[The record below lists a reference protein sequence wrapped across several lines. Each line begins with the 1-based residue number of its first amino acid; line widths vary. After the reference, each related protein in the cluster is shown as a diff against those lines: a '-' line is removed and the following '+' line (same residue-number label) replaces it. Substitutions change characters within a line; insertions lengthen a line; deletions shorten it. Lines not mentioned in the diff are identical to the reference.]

1 MPPTSVRHNFAVG
14 ADFIGYLEEVGKATS
29 THRDELKETYNEE
42 FRYRDGN
49 RHPNFSCVLY
59 ALLKYN
65 KVKMRRDVV
74 VFNPEFTTYFG
85 DQWRRPR
92 AKMPTSATANG
103 PSLALN
109 VPSQSI
115 PITPGMGKRR
125 RAKAIVQQL
134 KRDRSKVVA
143 SAEGIEVNSDHDVS
157 DGRIKFEFLPGKAC
171 SFNLY
176 VQNKGSKTV
185 TFSLYE
191 PLRKIHGFTFQDPQG
206 VSRSHPLLLHE
217 VNFSSNFYGYYP
229 ITVVFEFS
237 SSSSGTEET
246 FYLVRWIAGIGR
258 SQLAK
263 ELAPKAPYRPYQEV
277 TRKPLTFT
285 LEDGVPPERNAPDG
299 LKLVVSLA
307 DYKYSDTLK
316 KLVTHGLENRNPV
329 KSDLQ
334 DEMAKV
340 RELLNATLTMENYG
354 ARFQLLLHLEEIQ
367 MEVDIRK
374 YDMRNAPMVRDRWKK
389 NLLVLNVPGVAE
401 HRPSVLRGDHLLA
414 SLSEESKFE
423 VLTQYKGYVHT
434 VELEKVKLGFSQKLL
449 NKFVDNMKF
458 DVTFTF
464 NRLPLRLQ
472 HRTVSSAR
480 GLNLRDVL
488 MPSVSYS
495 QGNKIGKLSLYDKNL
510 EKNPEQVTAVNAIV
524 SGTSRPA
531 PYLVF
536 GPPGTGKTVTIVEAI
551 KQVIKCLP
559 GSHIL
564 ACAPSNSASDL
575 LCERLL
581 KHIDTRDIYRM
592 NARSRDPKT
601 IPAVIKPCC
610 NWDDDQ
616 ECYVYP
622 YKEELMHFRVIITT
636 LLTAGRLV
644 SGGIPSGH
652 FTHIFIDEAGHAIES
667 ECIIPVAGLLSLP
680 DPIKNTGTQLVLA
693 GDPKQLGPI
702 LRSPVAIKHGLNVS
716 LLERLMTQNSL
727 YQKTGEHGTY
737 NSQFV
742 TKLLRNYRSHP
753 DILNIP
759 NGLFYE
765 DELQVCADEIIRN
778 SYCNWEHLPKP
789 GFPVIFKGVMG
800 QDEREENSPSFFN
813 VAEIEEVVTYLK
825 KILQTQ
831 GKKGISQISP
841 KEIGIITPYRKQVEK
856 IRTAIRTIDKELK
869 NMKDIQELKI
879 GSVEEFQ
886 GQERKVIIVSTVRS
900 CQDYVRMDEEFNLG
914 FLNNPKRFNVTV
926 TRAKALLILVGNPL
940 ILSKDPTWARFI
952 KYSIEHMGY
961 VGCKFEM
968 EDSED
973 DLIEQ
978 LVSLKLTPEL
988 QDFPEDGGSLKQV
1001 ELEWRS
1007 DM

>member
-1 MPPTSVRHNFAVG
+1 MAPTTVRHNLAVG
-14 ADFIGYLEEVGKATS
+14 TEFIEYLEQIGKATS
-29 THRDELKETYNEE
+29 IHRDELKEIYNEQ
-42 FRYRDGN
+42 FRYRWDT
-49 RHPNFSCVLY
+49 RHPGVLGRPLRARISLLVFSACVSE
-59 ALLKYN
+59 
-65 KVKMRRDVV
+65 M
-74 VFNPEFTTYFG
+74 ET
-85 DQWRRPR
+85 
-92 AKMPTSATANG
+92 ATPISHAFYT
-103 PSLALN
+103 LAST
-109 VPSQSI
+109 VPIQSI
-115 PITPGMGKRR
+115 PITAGMGKRR
-125 RAKAIVQQL
+125 RAQAIVQQL

-143 SAEGIEVNSDHDVS
+143 SAEGIEVSSDHDVS

-171 SFNLY
+171 NISLF

-217 VNFSSNFYGYYP
+217 GKRALEPNTVVNFSSNFYGYYP

-237 SSSSGTEET
+237 SSSSGIEET

-285 LEDGVPPERNAPDG
+285 LEDGVTKVLPIDVYPNRPSYT
-299 LKLVVSLA
+299 VLA
-307 DYKYSDTLK
+307 HIMTLNMR
-316 KLVTHGLENRNPV
+316 LSVPLC
-329 KSDLQ
+329 
-334 DEMAKV
+334 

-354 ARFQLLLHLEEIQ
+354 ERFQLLLHLEEIQ

-374 YDMRNAPMVRDRWKK
+374 YDMKNAPMVRDGRKK

-423 VLTQYKGYVHT
+423 VFTQYKGYVHA

-472 HRTVSSAR
+472 HRAVTSAR
-480 GLNLRDVL
+480 ELNLRDVL
-488 MPSVSYS
+488 MPSISYS
-495 QGNKIGKLSLYDKNL
+495 QDLYDKNL
-510 EKNPEQVTAVNAIV
+510 EKNPEQVKAVNAIV
-524 SGTSRPA
+524 SGSSRPA

-536 GPPGTGKTVTIVEAI
+536 GPPGTGKTVTIVEKVVAFF
-551 KQVIKCLP
+551 CP
-559 GSHIL
+559 GGEMAARFHIL

-581 KHIDTRDIYRM
+581 KHIDTREIYRM

-601 IPAVIKPCC
+601 IPAVIR
-610 NWDDDQ
+610 
-616 ECYVYP
+616 ECYMYP
-622 YKEELMHFRVIITT
+622 YKEELMCFRVIITT

-644 SGGIPSGH
+644 SGGIPAGH
-652 FTHIFIDEAGHAIES
+652 FTHIFIDEAGHAVES
-667 ECIIPVAGLLSLP
+667 ECIVP
-680 DPIKNTGTQLVLA
+680 NTGTQLVLA

-765 DELQVCADEIIRN
+765 DELQVFADEIIRN
-778 SYCNWEHLPKP
+778 SYCSWEHLPKP

-856 IRTAIRTIDKELK
+856 IRKAIRTFDKELK
-869 NMKDIQELKI
+869 DMKDIQELKI

-900 CQDYVRMDEEFNLG
+900 CQDYVKMDEDFNLG

-940 ILSKDPTWARFI
+940 ILSKDPTWARNP
-952 KYSIEHMGY
+952 KYDKYDRVLH
-961 VGCKFEM
+961 FE
-968 EDSED
+968 E
-973 DLIEQ
+973 
-978 LVSLKLTPEL
+978 SLLLGNLNIAGK
-988 QDFPEDGGSLKQV
+988 K
-1001 ELEWRS
+1001 
-1007 DM
+1007 

>member
-1 MPPTSVRHNFAVG
+1 
-14 ADFIGYLEEVGKATS
+14 
-29 THRDELKETYNEE
+29 
-42 FRYRDGN
+42 
-49 RHPNFSCVLY
+49 
-59 ALLKYN
+59 
-65 KVKMRRDVV
+65 
-74 VFNPEFTTYFG
+74 
-85 DQWRRPR
+85 
-92 AKMPTSATANG
+92 
-103 PSLALN
+103 
-109 VPSQSI
+109 
-115 PITPGMGKRR
+115 MGKRR
-125 RAKAIVQQL
+125 RAQAIVQQL

-143 SAEGIEVNSDHDVS
+143 SAEGIEVSSDHDVS

-171 SFNLY
+171 NISLF

-217 VNFSSNFYGYYP
+217 DGSYEIQVNFSSNFYGYYP

-237 SSSSGTEET
+237 SSSSGIEET

-307 DYKYSDTLK
+307 DYKYSGTLK
-316 KLVTHGLENRNPV
+316 KAHIMTLNMRLSVPLC
-329 KSDLQ
+329 
-334 DEMAKV
+334 

-354 ARFQLLLHLEEIQ
+354 ERFQLLLHLEEIQ

-374 YDMRNAPMVRDRWKK
+374 YDMKNAPMVRDGRKK

-423 VLTQYKGYVHT
+423 VFTQYKGYVHA

-472 HRTVSSAR
+472 HRAVTSAR
-480 GLNLRDVL
+480 ELNLRDVL
-488 MPSVSYS
+488 MPSISYS
-495 QGNKIGKLSLYDKNL
+495 QDSFLCSFLFFSLYDKNL
-510 EKNPEQVTAVNAIV
+510 EKNPEQVKAVNAIV
-524 SGTSRPA
+524 SGSSRPA

-551 KQVIKCLP
+551 KQV
-559 GSHIL
+559 GGEMAARFHIL

-581 KHIDTRDIYRM
+581 KHIDTREIYRM

-601 IPAVIKPCC
+601 IPAVIRPCC
-610 NWDDDQ
+610 NWDDSQ
-616 ECYVYP
+616 ECYMYP
-622 YKEELMHFRVIITT
+622 YKEELMCFRVIITT

-644 SGGIPSGH
+644 SGGIPAGH
-652 FTHIFIDEAGHAIES
+652 FTHIFIDEAGHAVES
-667 ECIIPVAGLLSLP
+667 ECIVPVAGLLSLS

-765 DELQVCADEIIRN
+765 DELQVFADEIIRN
-778 SYCNWEHLPKP
+778 SYCSWEHLPKP

-856 IRTAIRTIDKELK
+856 IRKAIRTFDKELK
-869 NMKDIQELKI
+869 DMKDIQELKI

-900 CQDYVRMDEEFNLG
+900 CQDYVKMDEDFNLG

-940 ILSKDPTWARFI
+940 ILSKDPTWARNP
-952 KYSIEHMGY
+952 KYDKYDRVLH
-961 VGCKFEM
+961 FE
-968 EDSED
+968 E
-973 DLIEQ
+973 
-978 LVSLKLTPEL
+978 SLLLGNLNIAGK
-988 QDFPEDGGSLKQV
+988 K
-1001 ELEWRS
+1001 
-1007 DM
+1007 